1 MDKVTN
7 VNVLGAV
14 VRYGDIFYTEE
25 STDKGIRTTVYI
37 ALPIPRQK
45 SCIPGLQLFD
55 INNLGVLDDCD
66 FDGYTR
72 GEILDDYNSVYNCD
86 NDDEMFFL
94 GDKETYRY
102 NISIERRED

>member
-7 VNVLGAV
+7 ENVLDAI

-25 STDKGIRTTVYI
+25 KTDNGTRVTTYI
-37 ALPIPRQK
+37 ALPIPIHN
-45 SCIPGLQLFD
+45 SYILGLQLFN

-72 GEILDDYNSVYNCD
+72 GEILDDYNSEFNYD
-86 NDDEMFFL
+86 NNDEVFFL

>member
-7 VNVLGAV
+7 ENVLEAV

-25 STDKGIRTTVYI
+25 KTDNGTKVTAYI
-37 ALPIPRQK
+37 ALPIPRHN
-45 SCIPGLQLFD
+45 SYILGLQLFD
-55 INNLGVLDDCD
+55 INNLDVLDDCD

-72 GEILDDYNSVYNCD
+72 GEILDDYNSVFNCD

-102 NISIERRED
+102 NISIEVSEI